1 MTNFI
6 YLRKADEVIKQ
17 PDIDCPSKLDSNR
30 DEYSKGTTLSLNIT
44 ATSNT
49 RTRVSKWDYLRFAP
63 NDFINISPPPKRKFN
78 LGIGKHKSRPYG
90 F

>member
-30 DEYSKGTTLSLNIT
+30 DEFSKGTTLSLNIT

-49 RTRVSKWDYLRFAP
+49 RIRVSKWDYLRFAP
-63 NDFINISPPPKRKFN
+63 NDFYKYLPSPEEE
-78 LGIGKHKSRPYG
+78 I
-90 F
+90 